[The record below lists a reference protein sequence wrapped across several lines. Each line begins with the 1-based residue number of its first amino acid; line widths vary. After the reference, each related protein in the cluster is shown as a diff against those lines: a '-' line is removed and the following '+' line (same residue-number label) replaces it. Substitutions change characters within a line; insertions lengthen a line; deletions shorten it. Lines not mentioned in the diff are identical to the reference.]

1 MQNINNPIKKV
12 VKAKPRKRF
21 PETGTMLPNRYN
33 LGVGVAFPLVKDVN
47 GDEEIA
53 GTRYSRKRQHYPV

>member
-1 MQNINNPIKKV
+1 MKK
-12 VKAKPRKRF
+12 KKRPYF
-21 PETGTMLPNRYN
+21 GVSVLGTMLPNRYN

-53 GTRYSRKRQHYPV
+53 GTRYSRKRQHYPVSR